1 MQVSQLPAKC
11 IVGMLCK
18 AYIRISTPISIIKR
32 IKLTCSSL
40 LHHQFS
46 LTKHVQLLAKN
57 SCRQWCKYY
66 RSSTAATPPMGEAQ
80 AACQFRN
87 MAGIGCFLP
96 LTLFSISSNCPFTVR
111 ADTAP
116 LLSTMIGKVIR
127 CPVMSQSSF
136 PENWSQ
142 FCSAR

>member
-1 MQVSQLPAKC
+1 
-11 IVGMLCK
+11 MLRRAC
-18 AYIRISTPISIIKR
+18 IRIAT
-32 IKLTCSSL
+32 
-40 LHHQFS
+40 HHQKDVFHMQCLILS
-46 LTKHVQLLAKN
+46 TISGLSNLYSYWQKKHADNGMSNTGHHQQPPH
-57 SCRQWCKYY
+57 QWVV
-66 RSSTAATPPMGEAQ
+66 AQ

-96 LTLFSISSNCPFTVR
+96 LTLFSMSSNCPFTVR